1 MGIFDWLS
9 ERRSGYSAAS
19 KALIRAVGA
28 SYDEKLT
35 PTSAEV
41 EPDNPSGL
49 RMIDAYPIA
58 HPVPHWLYVTDGL
71 SADHSAE
78 AGEAHPAAADGDDT
92 VDAGRNDHPAGFGGD
107 DPAPPN
113 GVRSSETGDYDP
125 PAPGGDQ
132 TSGHADDPLSDAG
145 GGLSVAGGAGPS
157 QSLGIEFTMRVVDE
171 RATLPSRTPPEWP
184 MQKLLQ
190 LVLEEAGRPD
200 TLTEGST
207 VMFPTSAQVP
217 LQPPELSN
225 VLVLADP
232 VLGLQEVDAIGPV
245 QFLQVVLISDDDYRD
260 VRESGLE
267 PVVARLRAQSPLA
280 PIIVN

>member
-49 RMIDAYPIA
+49 RVIDAYPIA

-78 AGEAHPAAADGDDT
+78 AGEAHPAAADGDDLLSDT
-92 VDAGRNDHPAGFGGD
+92 
-107 DPAPPN
+107 
-113 GVRSSETGDYDP
+113 GV
-125 PAPGGDQ
+125 
-132 TSGHADDPLSDAG
+132 SDAG
-145 GGLSVAGGAGPS
+145 DSLSVAGGAGPS
-157 QSLGIEFTMRVVDE
+157 PSLGIEFTMRVLDE

-267 PVVARLRAQSPLA
+267 PVAARLRAQSPLA

>member
-9 ERRSGYSAAS
+9 ERRSGHSAAS

-78 AGEAHPAAADGDDT
+78 ADETHPAAADGDDT
-92 VDAGRNDHPAGFGGD
+92 VDAGRNDHPAGFGG
-107 DPAPPN
+107 
-113 GVRSSETGDYDP
+113 GVSDTGVSD
-125 PAPGGDQ
+125 AGD
-132 TSGHADDPLSDAG
+132 SLSDAG
-145 GGLSVAGGAGPS
+145 DAGPS
-157 QSLGIEFTMRVVDE
+157 PSLGIEFTMRVLDE

-280 PIIVN
+280 PIIAT